1 MLILTKPM
9 KNSQLN
15 KVLNLVKRTGD
26 KMIILDNETDNAMVM
41 MDIEAYE
48 KILSNQSSLEDLN
61 EEQLLERINRDI
73 SIWRSYNEKE
83 NEALSASE
91 SDDAKFIKLAEK
103 DAEEPSASTEVQAI
117 PKIEEED
124 LKNISED
131 EEEEKF
137 YLEPIE

>member
-1 MLILTKPM
+1 MQ
-9 KNSQLN
+9 NSQLN

-26 KMIILDNETDNAMVM
+26 KVVILDNESDNAMVM
-41 MDIEAYE
+41 MGLDAYE
-48 KILSNQSSLEDLN
+48 KILNNQDSIEDLS

-73 SIWRSYNEKE
+73 AIWRSYNEKE
-83 NEALSASE
+83 NEAHVSSE

-103 DAEEPSASTEVQAI
+103 EAQEPVMETEIQEI

-124 LKNISED
+124 LKNMAED